1 MKRKILV
8 LTVLSLMWSVACTP
22 AGVAVRTAVTAGKV
36 VAQDRSTATAL
47 NDSKIALEV
56 SESLFRYD
64 IETFR
69 KLSVTTYEGRVLLT
83 GVVKTAENR
92 AQAVRLS
99 WKAAGVR
106 DVINEIEVRASGD
119 LIDAA
124 QDIWISTR
132 LRSKL
137 LFDGGVSSVNYVINT
152 TNARIYLIG
161 FAQSQAEKDRVIAYA
176 RDVPYVRRVVSYIRV
191 KKEQN
196 KK

>member
-1 MKRKILV
+1 MKRHILIV
-8 LTVLSLMWSVACTP
+8 TVLAVMGLAACTP
-22 AGVAVRTAVTAGKV
+22 ASVAMRTAVTAGKV
-36 VAQDRSTATAL
+36 VAQDRSTATTL
-47 NDSKIALEV
+47 NDNAIELEV
-56 SESLFRYD
+56 NESLFRYD

-69 KLSVTTYEGRVLLT
+69 KLSVTAYEGRVLLT

-99 WKAAGVR
+99 WKVAGVR

-137 LFDGGVSSVNYVINT
+137 LFDGGVSSVNYVVNT
-152 TNARIYLIG
+152 TNARVYVIG
-161 FAQSQAEKDRVIAYA
+161 VAQSQAERDRVIAYA
-176 RDVPYVRRVVSYIRV
+176 RDIPYVRRVVSYIRV
-191 KKEQN
+191 KKEQS

>member
-1 MKRKILV
+1 MKRQTFI
-8 LTVLSLMWSVACTP
+8 LTVLAVMGLGACTP

-36 VAQDRSTATAL
+36 VTQDRSTATAL
-47 NDSKIALEV
+47 SDNTIELEV
-56 SESLFRYD
+56 NESLFRYD

-69 KLSVTTYEGRVLLT
+69 KLSVTAYEGRVLLT

-92 AQAVRLS
+92 TQAVRLS
-99 WKAAGVR
+99 WKIAGVR

-137 LFDGGVSSVNYVINT
+137 LFDGGVSSVNYVVNT
-152 TNARIYLIG
+152 TNARVYVIG
-161 FAQSQAEKDRVIAYA
+161 VAQSQAERDRVIAYA

-191 KKEQN
+191 KKEQS